1 MIDTE
6 NHLQEELERFNSTED
21 VTIQEYYDQTMQESS
36 NGKAIPFVI
45 VNDAD
50 ELEISSEAMT
60 MLD

>member
-6 NHLQEELERFNSTED
+6 TTPHDELERFNSTEE
-21 VTIQEYYDQTMQESS
+21 VTIQEYYDQAQQESS

-50 ELEISSEAMT
+50 ELEIS
-60 MLD
+60 